1 MEFILADCKLEMYT
15 IRSGKAFLLCDETRE
30 GSEHDVKIIERLFQT
45 NGFENPTVSKAE
57 NKEKVMTEFTEFK
70 DKLPGDVD
78 CLMVVIMCHGRLGHI
93 SLSNGEEI
101 QLETIYQLFN
111 NSQCPAL
118 REKPKLFV
126 VQACRGVDKKDKT
139 KPYVDGSAQY
149 YPSTPKLLP
158 TESDIMVVYA
168 VCPEKLAIIHPDYG
182 CPLFEE
188 MEKVFEDFSNSHH
201 MYELFTQVN
210 GRLDIRMEN
219 QGFTFDEQEKPDKST
234 KAQLIHFDQSIKSDI
249 GRSLHIVSS
258 LTKKWYLL
266 TEEREGEQEREEDR
280 ENIPCPCVAKLFNC
294 VIV

>member
-57 NKEKVMTEFTEFK
+57 NKEAVMTEFRRFRDQLT
-70 DKLPGDVD
+70 GDVG

-126 VQACRGVDKKDKT
+126 VQACRGEKLHYEH
-139 KPYVDGSAQY
+139 PQIDGNIMNSCNFVRE
-149 YPSTPKLLP
+149 LLP
-158 TESDIMVVYA
+158 TESDVMVVYA
-168 VCPEKLAIIHPDYG
+168 VCPDKLAIRHKDHG
-182 CPLFEE
+182 CPMFVKMSE
-188 MEKVFEDFSNSHH
+188 VFENENTHLH
-201 MYELFTQVN
+201 IYELFTQVN
-210 GRLDIRMEN
+210 RRLDEII
-219 QGFTFDEQEKPDKST
+219 PDFAGWEADST
-234 KAQLIHFDQSIKSDI
+234 KLPEQGKI
-249 GRSLHIVSS
+249 GNSLHIVSS
-258 LTKKWYLL
+258 LTKKWYL
-266 TEEREGEQEREEDR
+266 
-280 ENIPCPCVAKLFNC
+280 K
-294 VIV
+294 